1 MASQEKLERIE
12 RYLLGEMEG
21 KDLEEF
27 DRALSADQSL
37 ANEVELQ
44 RAIMEAVREED
55 IGRFQQTLKEIQAE
69 KNQSQSRRRRFSV
82 PRYMAIAASLA
93 VLLLAAYFI
102 YRSLN
107 APPSSQELFA
117 QYFEIPDAEDI
128 LPPETSSRGED
139 STMADNPPED
149 GWSRAKDLFRTE
161 QYAAALNQLRR
172 VSPPEGP
179 AKTEYY
185 FQLGILFL
193 INGQPGQALQS
204 WERLEPDDS
213 YTLKWYKAMAFLWLG
228 QRSEVKGIL
237 QELTLFKNP
246 WQEQA
251 AELLEKL

>member
-21 KDLEEF
+21 KELQDF
-27 DRALSADQSL
+27 DRALSADRSL

-55 IGRFQQTLKEIQAE
+55 IGRFQQTLREIQAE
-69 KNQSQSRRRRFSV
+69 KNQSQSGRRRFSI
-82 PRYMAIAASLA
+82 PRYLYIAASLA

-102 YRSLN
+102 YRWLN
-107 APPSSQELFA
+107 APPSPQELFA
-117 QYFEIPDAEDI
+117 QYFEIPDAEEI
-128 LPPETSSRGED
+128 LPPEPSSRGED
-139 STMADNPPED
+139 STMADNPLED

-161 QYAAALNQLRR
+161 QHAAALNQLRG

-193 INGQPGQALQS
+193 INGQPEQALES
-204 WERLEPDDS
+204 WERLEPDNS
-213 YTLKWYKAMAFLWLG
+213 YTLKWYKAMAFLRLER
-228 QRSEVKGIL
+228 RSEVKGML
-237 QELTLFKNP
+237 RELALVENP

-251 AELLEKL
+251 AELLGKF

>member
-12 RYLLGEMEG
+12 RYLLGEIEG

-27 DRALSADQSL
+27 DQALSEDQGL
-37 ANEVELQ
+37 ATEVELQ
-44 RAIMEAVREED
+44 RAIMEAVREKD
-55 IGRFQQTLKEIQAE
+55 IYRFQQTLKEIQDE
-69 KNQSQSRRRRFSV
+69 KDKSQKGNRRFFI
-82 PRYMAIAASLA
+82 PPYLTIAASLA
-93 VLLLAAYFI
+93 VLVLAAYFI

-107 APPSSQELFA
+107 TPPSSQELFA

-128 LPPETSSRGED
+128 LPPEPSSRGED

-149 GWSRAKDLFRTE
+149 GWSLAKDLFRDK
-161 QYAAALNQLRR
+161 QYAAALQQLRG

-179 AKTEYY
+179 ANAEYY

-204 WERLEPDDS
+204 WGQLEPGHS
-213 YTLKWYKAMAFLWLG
+213 YALKWYKAMAFLQLERKLEARG
-228 QRSEVKGIL
+228 VLR
-237 QELTLFKNP
+237 ELAQVENP

-251 AELLEKL
+251 AELLGKL